1 MSPRLTLNLCNKT
14 CQLAGYIHK
23 ACYLGNWL
31 IVKFISFSGTEN
43 PEFCCTTHTLIHP
56 DYFHPAGV
64 ALTQP
69 AENGMSALEAK
80 GGGDFRNV

>member
-1 MSPRLTLNLCNKT
+1 MSPSVTLNLYNKT

-43 PEFCCTTHTLIHP
+43 PEFCCTTHTPWFTLIT
-56 DYFHPAGV
+56 F
-64 ALTQP
+64 TQP
-69 AENGMSALEAK
+69 
-80 GGGDFRNV
+80 VWH